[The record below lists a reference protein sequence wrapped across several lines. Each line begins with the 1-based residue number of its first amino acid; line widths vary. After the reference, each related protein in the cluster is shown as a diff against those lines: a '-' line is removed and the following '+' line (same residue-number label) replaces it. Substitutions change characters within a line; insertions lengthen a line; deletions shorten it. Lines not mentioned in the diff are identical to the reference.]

1 MSIVDL
7 NSKLVPVCVR
17 HLHAV
22 VRPRLSHFY
31 YLVVEELEKL
41 RIVLD
46 APAVLAV
53 DGVINLQSDK
63 ICVVLER
70 SWQSGQLSH
79 PC

>member
-1 MSIVDL
+1 M
-7 NSKLVPVCVR
+7 
-17 HLHAV
+17 

-31 YLVVEELEKL
+31 YLVVQELEKL

-63 ICVVLER
+63 ICVVLEL
-70 SWQSGQLSH
+70 SWSIETSMLIPMMPGI
-79 PC
+79 